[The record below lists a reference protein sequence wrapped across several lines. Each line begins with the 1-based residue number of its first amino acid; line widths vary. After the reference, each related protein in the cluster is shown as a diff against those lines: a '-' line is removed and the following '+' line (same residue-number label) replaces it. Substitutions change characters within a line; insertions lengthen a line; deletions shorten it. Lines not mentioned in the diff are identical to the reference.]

1 MDRKKAIEVRND
13 FFDHILHLINMPPR
27 AMDALLLQA
36 QYHVGIDQANVIND
50 SELGDLFI
58 PINPSFRGVSWVMGY
73 SLWQIG
79 TVLKV
84 AVMTQAASPDECF
97 LRDIDAKELED
108 FWPTAQ
114 NGVLNRR
121 EQFYFYEWS
130 FDVPDF
136 LENYAV
142 RESFALGM
150 RHMHFRV
157 LRLLKKFSDEQRDLI
172 KKG

>member
-1 MDRKKAIEVRND
+1 MNKQKAIEVRTE
-13 FFDHILHLINMPPR
+13 FFQDVLDLVNMPPR

-36 QYHVGIDQANVIND
+36 QYHVGIDASNIICD
-50 SELGDLFI
+50 ADLGDLFI
-58 PINPSFRGVSWVMGY
+58 PINPSFRGVNWVMGY

-79 TVLKV
+79 TVLKI
-84 AVMTQAASPDECF
+84 AVMTQASSPEQCF
-97 LRDIDAKELED
+97 LTHVNEQELQD
-108 FWPTAQ
+108 FWPTAHEA
-114 NGVLNRR
+114 NLNRR

-136 LENYAV
+136 LEKYPV

-157 LRLLKKFSDEQRDLI
+157 LRVLKKFSDEQRDLM